1 MADTQNDLFPD
12 LKAAAIKALITAGVA
27 SGRVYSSLPSAPA
40 WPLVLVKRIGG
51 IPAHQ
56 RVLDTASLQIETWG
70 SSNKETFD
78 LANTAR
84 KALMDT
90 RVSTITWTGGA
101 AWITAVRQN
110 LGFQDLPD
118 PVTGRDRTI
127 FGMSITGR
135 NAV

>member
-1 MADTQNDLFPD
+1 MPDTQWDVFPD
-12 LKAAAIKALITAGVA
+12 LKAAAIRALIVANIAG
-27 SGRVYSSLPSAPA
+27 GRVYSSLPTTPV

-51 IPAHQ
+51 IPAEQ
-56 RVLDTASLQIETWG
+56 RVLDTATLQIEAWG
-70 SSNKETFD
+70 NSQKETFD

-84 KALMDT
+84 KAILDT
-90 RVSTITWTGGA
+90 TSSTVSWTGGA
-101 AWITAVRQN
+101 AWITFVRQN

-135 NAV
+135 SAA